1 VDVTREGIRPLAATL
16 ALALALGP
24 IACADGADH
33 VVVGAKN
40 FSEQTLLGEIVSEWI
55 ESTTDVAVER
65 RFQLGG
71 TFIAHRAV
79 TSGDIDLYVEYTG
92 TALTTILERE
102 PMSDPSAV
110 LGAVRKEYDRRWGLE
125 VLDPLGFENTFAMLV
140 RSATADSFDL
150 HTLSDLSSHAAVLRP
165 GFGYEFMEREDG
177 FRGLKKAYGLEFA
190 GPPREMD
197 LGLIYRA
204 LAIGEI
210 DLTAGNSTEGKIE
223 SLDLRM
229 LADDRGY
236 FPPYEAVIVV
246 RPDALERHPRLRGA
260 LDDLSGRIDTR
271 TMRAL
276 NRKIDVDGRDFAV
289 VAKEWVESTIGGAAK
304 QSGSR

>member
-1 VDVTREGIRPLAATL
+1 MDVTPARPL
-16 ALALALGP
+16 ALALALGSVLGS
-24 IACADGADH
+24 AVCADRGDR

-92 TALTTILERE
+92 TALTAILERE
-102 PMSDPSAV
+102 PVSDPAAV
-110 LGAVRKEYDRRWGLE
+110 LGAVRAEYARRWGLE
-125 VLDPLGFENTFAMLV
+125 VLDPLGFENTFAILV
-140 RSATADSFDL
+140 RSRTADSL
-150 HTLSDLSSHAAVLRP
+150 GLRTLSDLSSHAAALRP

-177 FRGLKKAYGLEFA
+177 FRGLSDAYELEFA
-190 GPPREMD
+190 GPAREMD

-204 LAIGEI
+204 LATGEI

-223 SLDLRM
+223 PLHLRM
-229 LADDRGY
+229 LEDDRDY

-246 RPDALERHPRLRGA
+246 RPDALERHPGLREA
-260 LDDLSGRIDTR
+260 LAALSGRIDTE

-276 NRKIDVDGRDFAV
+276 NRRIDVDGRDFAV
-289 VAKEWVESTIGGAAK
+289 VAHEWVESALAAAERP
-304 QSGSR
+304 GSR